1 MFDSYFGGI
10 PEGPVPPRIVGSY
23 VVDPK
28 MRYAS
33 NVELWPLSVLEPNVY
48 LRFSDQNNGTVTM
61 DLAEATEQMTDTVFV
76 MGHHKD
82 FTVYFI
88 ENKVYDIPF
97 ETQSFHVRV
106 KRGVIM
112 TGTVGLLG
120 LSNFKIASV
129 IMEAEDDLG
138 PIYGFNG
145 NYWDAGQEYYV
156 PVQRKILPNT
166 PEDAFGNHTSPYV
179 NPWDSSIYA
188 AQYLCREQALAQCQG
203 FKETYGEDIFN
214 RLINLYTKLIRT
226 DTILPYD
233 WAYIGNFFHDCT
245 KIPGWVGFL
254 RNPDGYVL
262 DNTYYG
268 SNGYSVETCVWM
280 PVEEQDHYRALD
292 RGNNTDT
299 LQRFPIQKNGRNV
312 LEPGTYASDGV
323 TSMSLLFRIPVRRR
337 IC

>member
-1 MFDSYFGGI
+1 MKSIRKIGILALVLIGMMFASCTKNDESTIVLIERYIDDILTVIPDTLRPVFDSYFGVV

-88 ENKVYDIPF
+88 ENKAYDIPF

-120 LSNFKIASV
+120 LCICHHGSGRRFKWHV
-129 IMEAEDDLG
+129 G
-138 PIYGFNG
+138 
-145 NYWDAGQEYYV
+145 
-156 PVQRKILPNT
+156 
-166 PEDAFGNHTSPYV
+166 
-179 NPWDSSIYA
+179 
-188 AQYLCREQALAQCQG
+188 
-203 FKETYGEDIFN
+203 
-214 RLINLYTKLIRT
+214 
-226 DTILPYD
+226 TI
-233 WAYIGNFFHDCT
+233 
-245 KIPGWVGFL
+245 
-254 RNPDGYVL
+254 
-262 DNTYYG
+262 
-268 SNGYSVETCVWM
+268 
-280 PVEEQDHYRALD
+280 
-292 RGNNTDT
+292 
-299 LQRFPIQKNGRNV
+299 
-312 LEPGTYASDGV
+312 
-323 TSMSLLFRIPVRRR
+323 
-337 IC
+337 